1 MFMQKEKIMIVGSG
15 AREHA
20 IGWAIKQHQGHKRE
34 LFFAPG
40 NGGTEQIGQNIP
52 IGVREIDKLV
62 GYASDHNIDFT
73 VVCPDDP
80 LADGIVDVF
89 NKEGLP
95 IFGHTQEA
103 AKLEWSKAEA
113 VRFMRRHNIPH
124 PASSIFTD
132 PIEAQC
138 FIYKSPWERVVLKAD
153 GLALGK
159 GVILPDTTEEAIQGI
174 KRIMIDKEFK
184 DAGKTMVAQERLEG
198 IEASVIG
205 LVGYDQKSQKGNIFL
220 FVPAQDY
227 KRIDDE
233 EKGLNTGGMGA
244 YGPSSY
250 LTSEYLQIVQDTILT
265 PTVNGMIEEG
275 RPLCGALYV
284 GVMITKDGIKVIE
297 YNARLGDPETQAQL
311 RLLES
316 DLLDAMKACNNGT
329 FTKDH
334 LISNNRAAVGIVL
347 ASSGY
352 PGEYEVGKEIH
363 GLEKIPPRSDIVVF
377 HAGTKRTGSKIVT
390 DGGRVMTVTAT
401 GRTKEK
407 ARSRGYRG
415 IKYYNLGFEGAYYR
429 KNIAS

>member
-1 MFMQKEKIMIVGSG
+1 MQKERIMIVGEG

-20 IGWAIKQHQGHKRE
+20 IGWKIRRHHGRRRE

-52 IGVREIDKLV
+52 IGVKEIDKLV
-62 GYASDHNIDFT
+62 GYAFDNKIDFT
-73 VVCPDDP
+73 VVGPDDP
-80 LADGIVDVF
+80 LARGIVDAF
-89 NKEGLP
+89 NTENLP

-113 VRFMRRHNIPH
+113 VRFMRRHGIPH

-132 PIEAQC
+132 SIEAQC

-174 KRIMIDKEFK
+174 KRIMIGKEFK
-184 DAGKTMVAQERLEG
+184 DAGKTMVVQERLEG
-198 IEASVIG
+198 IETSVIG

-233 EKGLNTGGMGA
+233 EKGLNTGGMGSYA
-244 YGPSSY
+244 PSSY
-250 LTSEYLQIVQDTILT
+250 LTPEQLQAVRDTILL

-275 RPLCGALYV
+275 KPLCGALYV
-284 GVMITKDGIKVIE
+284 GVMITKNGIKVIE
-297 YNARLGDPETQAQL
+297 YNARLGDPETQVQL

-316 DLLDAMKACNNGT
+316 DLLEAMKACNDGT

-347 ASSGY
+347 ASNGY
-352 PGEYEVGKEIH
+352 PGKYEADKEIH
-363 GLEKIPPRSDIVVF
+363 GLEKIPPRSDVVVF
-377 HAGTKRTGSKIVT
+377 HAGTKKTGSKIAT

-401 GRTKEK
+401 GKTKEE
-407 ARSRGYRG
+407 ARGRGYRG
-415 IKYYNLGFEGAYYR
+415 IKYYDLGFEGAYYR
-429 KNIAS
+429 KTIAS

>member
-1 MFMQKEKIMIVGSG
+1 MQKERIMIVGEG

-20 IGWAIKQHQGHKRE
+20 IGWKIRQHHGNHRE
-34 LFFAPG
+34 LLFAPG

-52 IGVREIDKLV
+52 IGVEEIDKL
-62 GYASDHNIDFT
+62 AAFAFDNKIDFS
-73 VVCPDDP
+73 VVGPDDP
-80 LADGIVDVF
+80 LANGIVDAF
-89 NKEGLP
+89 NEEGLP

-103 AKLEWSKAEA
+103 AKLEWSKEEA
-113 VRFMRRHNIPH
+113 VRFMRRHGIPH

-132 PIEAQC
+132 PIEAKC
-138 FIYKSPWERVVLKAD
+138 FIYKSPWEKVVLKAD

-159 GVILPDTTEEAIQGI
+159 GVLLPDTTEEAIDGV
-174 KRIMIDKEFK
+174 KRMMVDKEFK
-184 DAGKTMVAQERLEG
+184 DSGKTIVIQERMYG
-198 IEASVIG
+198 TEASVIG

-244 YGPSSY
+244 YAPSSY
-250 LTSEYLQIVQDTILT
+250 LTPEQLQIVHDTILT

-297 YNARLGDPETQAQL
+297 YNARLGDPETQVQL
-311 RLLES
+311 RLLDS
-316 DLLDAMKACNNGT
+316 DLLEAMKACNNGT

-334 LISNNRAAVGIVL
+334 LISNNRVAVGIVL
-347 ASSGY
+347 ASGGY
-352 PGEYEVGKEIH
+352 PGKYEAGKEIH
-363 GLEKIPPRSDIVVF
+363 GLDKIPPRSDIVVF
-377 HAGTKRTGSKIVT
+377 HGGTKKTGSKTIT

-401 GRTKEK
+401 GKTKEE
-407 ARSRGYRG
+407 ASSRGYRA
-415 IKYYNLGFEGAYYR
+415 IRYYDLRFEGAYHR
-429 KNIAS
+429 KNIAL